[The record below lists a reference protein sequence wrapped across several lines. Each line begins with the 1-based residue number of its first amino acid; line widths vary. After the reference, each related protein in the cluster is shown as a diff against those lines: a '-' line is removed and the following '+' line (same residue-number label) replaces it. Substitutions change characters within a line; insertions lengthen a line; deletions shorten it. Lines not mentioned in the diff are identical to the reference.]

1 MEEKTSDSASVNK
14 SKSSNHLVLK
24 LALGLS
30 AFLVIG
36 YLGVSA
42 YAGHTLSM
50 PKRVFDPSKASTFIV
65 PPQEIEFRTSDDL
78 QIRGWFIPAKRI
90 DKVLILVHGLN
101 SSRTLELAGKFPEFG
116 SALNQRG
123 FSILMIDLRGHGQS
137 ASSRFTFGITE
148 RRDVIAAVEWLK
160 TKGFKPQK
168 IGVLGVSMGSAAVI
182 GAAADDSDI
191 GAVVT
196 DSGYAEVYPVI
207 QKHWRSASG
216 LPEIFLPSTMLF
228 GHLLTGHDPIASKP
242 AQEISRIAPRP
253 VLIIHSAIDPYTPVD
268 NARQLKAAYPLAEYW
283 ETQAKTHP
291 ESYNTNPKIYVDKV
305 ADFYNRSLK

>member
-1 MEEKTSDSASVNK
+1 MEETNSDSASINRPK
-14 SKSSNHLVLK
+14 SPNHLVLR
-24 LALGLS
+24 LALGIS
-30 AFLVIG
+30 AFLVVG
-36 YLGVSA
+36 YLGISA

-50 PKRVFDPSKASTFIV
+50 PNRVFDPSKASTFTV
-65 PPQEIEFRTSDDL
+65 PPQEVEFRTSDNL
-78 QIRGWFIPAKRI
+78 QIRGWFIPAKKT

-242 AQEISRIAPRP
+242 VQEISRIAPRP
-253 VLIIHSAIDPYTPVD
+253 VLIIHSTIDPYTPVE
-268 NARQLKAAYPLAEYW
+268 NAYRLREAYPLAEYW
-283 ETQAKTHP
+283 ETNAKQHP
-291 ESYNTNPKIYVDKV
+291 ESYNTNPKMYVDKV
-305 ADFYNRSLK
+305 TDFYNRSLK